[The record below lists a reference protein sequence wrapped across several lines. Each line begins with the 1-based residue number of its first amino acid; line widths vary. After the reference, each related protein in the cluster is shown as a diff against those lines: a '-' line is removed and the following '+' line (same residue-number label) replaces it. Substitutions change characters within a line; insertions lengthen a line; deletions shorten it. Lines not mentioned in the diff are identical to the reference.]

1 VGYNIKGKAGVPVKL
16 YLETTVFNYYF
27 DKDRD
32 GHADTV
38 LLFEEIRKGK
48 HQAFTSEYVEIEL
61 QAAAE
66 PKRSQMLSLITE
78 FQIPILSLDE
88 ETDSLAG
95 LYVAQGIIPE
105 RFRFDSAHIAC
116 ASVHGLDYVLSY
128 NFSHINRAKT
138 KLLTSRV
145 NQAHGYGSVLICTSK
160 EVLDDE
166 PI

>member
-1 VGYNIKGKAGVPVKL
+1 MKL

-27 DKDRD
+27 DKNRD

-38 LLFEEIRKGK
+38 QLFEEIRKGK
-48 HQAFTSEYVEIEL
+48 HQAFTSEYVEIEI
-61 QAAAE
+61 QAASE
-66 PKRSQMLSLITE
+66 PKRSQMLALIKE
-78 FQIPILSLDE
+78 FQIAVLSLEE
-88 ETDSLAG
+88 ETDRLAG
-95 LYVAQGIIPE
+95 NYVAQGIIPE

-138 KLLTSRV
+138 KLLTARV
-145 NQAHGYGSVLICTSK
+145 NQAEGYGSVVICTSK
-160 EVLDDE
+160 EVLDDV